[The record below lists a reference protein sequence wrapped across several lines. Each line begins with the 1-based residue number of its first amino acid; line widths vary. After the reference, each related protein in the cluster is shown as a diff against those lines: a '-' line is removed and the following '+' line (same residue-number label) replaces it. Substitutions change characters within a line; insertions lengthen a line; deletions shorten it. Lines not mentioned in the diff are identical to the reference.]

1 MNNIK
6 TLTVYLGSSGF
17 ASDIYKQSAIDL
29 GRMIAER
36 DYYLVYGG
44 MDAGLMGLLAKTTL
58 EHNGDVTGIVP
69 QKLKDSERILGNL
82 SETIL
87 VEDLWDRKKRMF
99 KMADAVLALPGG
111 FGTLDETLEVL
122 YWGSLK
128 LHNKPLV
135 LININGY
142 WDNLITYLYSMG
154 SFDERYLIV
163 VDNLDDIWNK
173 LTAWQPVA
181 ITPDTPHNLPHFESE
196 ISRDTDQ
203 FIVIDKANIGNTY
216 YAVCALGLKQL
227 GKHTRSIGFINPDG
241 YFDDLIKWFERAAE
255 ETFITQKCLKL
266 FDHAP
271 TREELTKK
279 LMKQSKIAI
288 DLHNEKWGA
297 AV

>member
-142 WDNLITYLYSMG
+142 WDNLITYLLS
-154 SFDERYLIV
+154 LIH
-163 VDNLDDIWNK
+163 I
-173 LTAWQPVA
+173 
-181 ITPDTPHNLPHFESE
+181 
-196 ISRDTDQ
+196 
-203 FIVIDKANIGNTY
+203 
-216 YAVCALGLKQL
+216 
-227 GKHTRSIGFINPDG
+227 
-241 YFDDLIKWFERAAE
+241 
-255 ETFITQKCLKL
+255 
-266 FDHAP
+266 
-271 TREELTKK
+271 
-279 LMKQSKIAI
+279 
-288 DLHNEKWGA
+288 
-297 AV
+297 